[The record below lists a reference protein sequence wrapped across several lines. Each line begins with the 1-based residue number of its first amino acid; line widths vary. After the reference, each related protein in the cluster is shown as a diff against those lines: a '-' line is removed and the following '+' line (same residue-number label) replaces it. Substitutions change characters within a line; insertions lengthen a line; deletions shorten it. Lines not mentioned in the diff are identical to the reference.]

1 MVLETLTV
9 TDSRVHPVTVKKGE
23 PIKWSMVVAG
33 EMTVELSVYFRAS
46 GTGNQPIEVPVVN
59 VLHCE
64 TASHEW
70 TCPEDGELVFLFD
83 NSFSWFNDKVLSR
96 LRVPPP
102 PPAHCFPQLCWAC
115 IRCYAE

>member
-9 TDSRVHPVTVKKGE
+9 TDSRVHPIKVQKGD

-33 EMTVELSVYFRAS
+33 EMTVELSVYFRAT
-46 GTGNQPIEVPVVN
+46 GTGGKPVEVPVVN

-70 TCPEDGELVFLFD
+70 TCPDDGELVFLFD
-83 NSFSWFNDKVLSR
+83 NSFSWFNDKVPHS
-96 LRVPPP
+96 
-102 PPAHCFPQLCWAC
+102 PAHKHGRPVPHSGAGLALRMC
-115 IRCYAE
+115 

>member
-1 MVLETLTV
+1 MGLETLTV